1 MYGIDP
7 SFWLKL
13 LLILAVLFVI
23 RTVFNAIVRRWLGV
37 GKPKAFSNNPVNEKH
52 EKIDWSIRIF
62 FIGAMVLGY
71 FINVTRPPQESYLLL
86 DPLFLLIILAFVTE
100 IVRAAME
107 RRYAKNPNAYIYTI
121 SQLIFITALLILL
134 FITDFFN
141 LF

>member
-37 GKPKAFSNNPVNEKH
+37 EKSKQFSPNPVNEKH
-52 EKIDWSIRIF
+52 GKIDWSIRIF

-86 DPLFLLIILAFVTE
+86 NPLFLLIILAFVTE
-100 IVRAAME
+100 IVRAVME

-121 SQLIFITALLILL
+121 SQLIFTTALLILL

>member
-7 SFWLKL
+7 FFWLKL

-37 GKPKAFSNNPVNEKH
+37 EKPKAFSHNPVNEKH

-86 DPLFLLIILAFVTE
+86 DPLFLLIILGFVTE

-121 SQLIFITALLILL
+121 SQLIFLTALLILL